1 MAIQRSTFH
10 YDLPPALIAQ
20 QPAERRDE
28 SRLLR
33 LDRTGGRVTHGQ
45 FGDLVEALRPGDL
58 LVLNTTRVI
67 PARFDLRRATGG
79 AVEALFLR
87 AGVDGWEVM
96 LKNASRCRPGEQ
108 LDLPAR
114 PGQHITLR
122 RRGNRGHWL
131 VVPAPAIDPL
141 ALLEEVGSA
150 PLPPYIHRD
159 QDATP
164 ADRDRYQT
172 VYADTPGA
180 VAAPT
185 AGLHFTPALLDD
197 LAARDVATARL
208 TLHVGPGT
216 FAPVAEEDIT
226 RHEMH
231 SEWYDLPGDCVR
243 AVEQTRQA
251 GGRIVAVGTTSVR
264 VLEAVARD
272 HGGQLAPQTG
282 WTDLFLYP
290 PAEFHIVDALLTN
303 FHLPASTLLM
313 LVAAFASPGRVDG
326 IAMILDAYR
335 QAIEQRYRFFSYGDA
350 MFIE

>member
-1 MAIQRSTFH
+1 MTIQRSTFD
-10 YDLPPALIAQ
+10 YELPPELIAQ
-20 QPAERRDE
+20 HPAERRDE

-33 LDRTGGRVTHGQ
+33 LDRTSGQVAHGQ
-45 FGDLVEALRPGDL
+45 FPDIADALRPGDL
-58 LVLNTTRVI
+58 LVVNTTRVI
-67 PARFDLRRATGG
+67 PARFHLRRASGG
-79 AVEALFLR
+79 AIEALFLR
-87 AGVDGWEVM
+87 AGEDGWEVM
-96 LKNASRCRPGEQ
+96 LKNASRCKPGEQ
-108 LDLPAR
+108 LTLPVM
-114 PGQHITLR
+114 PGQRIELLQ
-122 RRGNRGHWL
+122 RGQRGHWF
-131 VVPAPAIDPL
+131 VAPIPAVDPL
-141 ALLEEVGSA
+141 ALLDQVGSP

-159 QDATP
+159 EAATP

-197 LAARDVATARL
+197 LAARNIATARL

-216 FAPVAEEDIT
+216 FAPVAEEDLT
-226 RHEMH
+226 RHDMH
-231 SEWYDLPGDCVR
+231 SEWYDLPGDCV
-243 AVEQTRQA
+243 AAIEQTRRN

-272 HGGQLAPQTG
+272 HAGQLAPQAG

-303 FHLPASTLLM
+303 FHLPASTLLL
-313 LVAAFASPGRVDG
+313 LVAAFCSPGSTDG
-326 IAMILDAYR
+326 IAMILSAYH
-335 QAIEQRYRFFSYGDA
+335 QAVQQRYRFFSYGDA